1 VPGTGQGDAQA
12 NAIND
17 NGVIV
22 GSGGNGHAFI
32 YQNGT
37 ATDLNTLIAPGSAVT
52 LVSANGINNQ
62 GDIVGIAVPNNNPN
76 QSFGFELIL
85 AGSTSG

>member
-1 VPGTGQGDAQA
+1 
-12 NAIND
+12 
-17 NGVIV
+17 
-22 GSGGNGHAFI
+22 
-32 YQNGT
+32 
-37 ATDLNTLIAPGSAVT
+37 LIAPGSAVT